1 MNSALNVGKAKI
13 IAGVI
18 TIVGLAFS
26 LYFATQINFSIR
38 LESWL
43 NQEYWVQFMPLAS
56 SIFLLAAG
64 ILALLEQ
71 PNANF
76 SLALFG
82 HTVSEQIILAWLGL
96 TDIGSSLLELVG
108 LKSFNY
114 PEQAILWFFGLS
126 LISLCVAYSN
136 VLKLRPVSI
145 GEAIIGIAT
154 GIGLS
159 FFA

>member
-82 HTVSEQIILAWLGL
+82 HTVSEQIILAWVNRYR
-96 TDIGSSLLELVG
+96 LEFV
-108 LKSFNY
+108 
-114 PEQAILWFFGLS
+114 
-126 LISLCVAYSN
+126 
-136 VLKLRPVSI
+136 
-145 GEAIIGIAT
+145 
-154 GIGLS
+154 GIGW
-159 FFA
+159 A